1 MHEPT
6 ATVRIKGGRWTLAH
20 ASGLVAL
27 FGAAL
32 LLMPGCS
39 PLQVLAYFLAPDSM
53 EPPQCLLTL
62 KGKDAKVLI
71 IAAHAGP
78 LPSDPALMR
87 SDWDLSARLTRLL
100 EERYKANNDRV
111 KIVPPTQVK
120 TYMNAQPRWRELPP
134 QDVGKH
140 FDADWVINLEIGS
153 ISLYER
159 SSANFFYHGTA
170 EIQVTVTDVHKPVG
184 EGTVFD
190 ETYQL
195 EYPKSHPLEKTEMS
209 PQKFREKFIDRIA
222 RDLAQYFAAHEPR
235 DKYNPD

>member
-6 ATVRIKGGRWTLAH
+6 ATVRVRGERWALTRVG
-20 ASGLVAL
+20 GLVAL
-27 FGAAL
+27 LAAAL
-32 LLMPGCS
+32 LLMPGCN
-39 PLQVLAYFLAPDSM
+39 PIQVLAYFIAPDSI
-53 EPPQCLLTL
+53 EPPQCPLTV
-62 KGKDAKVLI
+62 KGKDVKVLI

-78 LPSDPALMR
+78 LPPDVALMR

-100 EERYKANNDRV
+100 EERYKENRDRV
-111 KIVPPTQVK
+111 KIIPPTQVK

-134 QDVGKH
+134 QDIGKH

-153 ISLYER
+153 ISLYEKG
-159 SSANFFYHGTA
+159 SANFFYHGKA

-195 EYPKSHPLEKTEMS
+195 EYPKSHPMEKGEMS

-222 RDLAQYFAAHEPR
+222 RDLTQYFAAHEPR
-235 DKYNPD
+235 EKYSSD